1 MRYWSLLFLVTAALC
16 VGSFVYAMFDPNWWL
31 LHNVSV
37 RSPLHF
43 GAEIDRL
50 TMLVLAITGAVFVL
64 TMLALSWALW
74 KYPASPGRVAQYSHG
89 NHKLEIVWT
98 LIPAVILVFLA
109 FYQMGSW
116 ADIKFRSRRPKSAPL
131 AQVTGRQFNWLV
143 RYPGVD
149 GKFGTTDDLHVINN
163 LHIVKDQAV
172 LIDLKSQD
180 VLHSFFLPQIRLK
193 QDAVPGMTIPVWFD
207 VDTPGTYELVCAELC
222 GWGHY
227 KMRGLLTVH
236 ETQAEFN
243 EWMTSALAEQNQTQP
258 AGATAPDAQAS
269 DPATTATDPASST
282 VERS

>member
-1 MRYWSLLFLVTAALC
+1 MNAFRHSSTRSIARSVGSGKWLRLLIGFMTFITLSIPSFAQSASDATGASAPQPATAA
-16 VGSFVYAMFDPNWWL
+16 
-31 LHNVSV
+31 
-37 RSPLHF
+37 
-43 GAEIDRL
+43 
-50 TMLVLAITGAVFVL
+50 
-64 TMLALSWALW
+64 
-74 KYPASPGRVAQYSHG
+74 
-89 NHKLEIVWT
+89 
-98 LIPAVILVFLA
+98 
-109 FYQMGSW
+109 
-116 ADIKFRSRRPKSAPL
+116 
-131 AQVTGRQFNWLV
+131 
-143 RYPGVD
+143 
-149 GKFGTTDDLHVINN
+149 
-163 LHIVKDQAV
+163 
-172 LIDLKSQD
+172 
-180 VLHSFFLPQIRLK
+180 RLK